1 MAKGLTQIP
10 NPTVSLYHVYTQLHL
25 RLSALVCVKGVMS
38 IPGSLCREL
47 SYIHGGKTF
56 YYPSAEITT
65 LPTQTQSTPTSAV
78 EFIQQQQP
86 MTTH

>member
-38 IPGSLCREL
+38 IPGSLC
-47 SYIHGGKTF
+47 
-56 YYPSAEITT
+56 
-65 LPTQTQSTPTSAV
+65 
-78 EFIQQQQP
+78 
-86 MTTH
+86 